1 MGIFKNKNFTL
12 LFLGRIVSNIG
23 DSLYAVA
30 AMWLVYDLGGSTF
43 YTGLAGFLSFFP
55 RIVQLLAGPFVDRI
69 PIRSLLVYSQL
80 IQAVLLLIVPIASYF
95 DHLTVALVLIITP
108 ILTTLNMFMFPAQM
122 AALPTFVEEK
132 DLSRGNSLFT
142 LAYQGIDIACNAV
155 SGILIVMA
163 GAISI
168 YVLDAAA
175 FLLGAYVFSLIQ
187 IPSKKAVPVIT
198 ETKPK
203 YFSELK
209 DGVRMILFT
218 PLARL
223 LYGIILVN
231 LAMGATFVVLPAFG
245 KIMGGAETYGLLLT
259 AQAIGSL
266 AGAMA
271 APYIKL
277 DYIPIGKLYA
287 AAFCLSGIAW
297 GLSIFSPWN
306 WLAIVLFGLAFIPG
320 AVTNIAINTVIQK
333 AIPEKLLGRVFSAV
347 MSLSGIAFPL
357 GGLAGGTLG
366 VVIGAEL
373 IILISG
379 IITFLTGIAWIID
392 PVTRKLPPSK
402 EIDSTVFEVGKV
414 VGYGA

>member
-12 LFLGRIVSNIG
+12 LFLGRIISNIG

-43 YTGLAGFLSFFP
+43 YTGLAGFLSLFP
-55 RIVQLLAGPFVDRI
+55 RIIQFLAGPFVDRI
-69 PIRSLLVYSQL
+69 PIRPLLIYSQL
-80 IQAVLLLIVPIASYF
+80 LQAALLLIVPIASYLEI
-95 DHLTVALVLIITP
+95 LTVALVLMITP
-108 ILTTLNMFMFPAQM
+108 ILTTLNMFLYPAQM
-122 AALPTFVEEK
+122 AALPNFIEEK
-132 DLSRGNSLFT
+132 DLSKGNSLFT
-142 LAYQGIDIACNAV
+142 AAYQGIDIACNAV

-168 YVLDAAA
+168 YLLDAAA
-175 FLLGAYVFSLIQ
+175 FLLGAYVFSLIRLTG
-187 IPSKKAVPVIT
+187 IKAVPVLT

-209 DGVRMILFT
+209 DGISIILFT
-218 PLARL
+218 PLSRL

-245 KIMGGAETYGLLLT
+245 KTIGGPEIYGLLLT

-266 AGAMA
+266 SGALA

-277 DYIPIGKLYA
+277 DLVPIGKLYA
-287 AAFCLSGIAW
+287 AAFCLSGLVW

-320 AVTNIAINTVIQK
+320 AITNIFINTVIQK

-366 VVIGAEL
+366 VIIGVEY
-373 IILISG
+373 IILVSG
-379 IITFLTGIAWIID
+379 LITFLAGIAWIVD
-392 PVTRKLPPSK
+392 PVTRKLPASR
-402 EIDSTVFEVGKV
+402 EIDSSVFELRKV
-414 VGYGA
+414 AGYEV